1 MLLPGRVRPGIVT
14 VYDGSMRLT
23 VGLAQFLA
31 TPADPPGNLERALGH
46 VASLAARACDLIVL
60 PELWPCGFSWDTLA
74 DDARAA
80 AEPLDGPRGAAL
92 AAAAA
97 EAGAWLLAGT
107 VPERTDAG
115 VANTAVLYAPDGRLI
130 AMHRKVRLYTP
141 LGEERAF
148 VAGREL
154 TVVAHPQL
162 GPVGIATCFDG
173 DFPEVARALRR
184 AGARVVLHPA
194 AYEVAAAT
202 WWDVLYP
209 AQALA
214 NGQWWISVN
223 QCGSTPSGTL
233 LGASRVISPLGSV
246 VAEAPRASE
255 GSTVPSAELVL
266 ELDVAGGLARWDATC
281 GALVDEAG
289 EVPPVHVFHVA

>member
-1 MLLPGRVRPGIVT
+1 
-14 VYDGSMRLT
+14 MRLT

-31 TPADPPGNLERALGH
+31 TPADPRGNLERALGH
-46 VASLAARACDLIVL
+46 VASLAAAACDLIVL

-74 DDARAA
+74 DDARVA

-92 AAAAA
+92 AAAA
-97 EAGAWLLAGT
+97 ERAGAWLLAGT
-107 VPERTDAG
+107 VPEQTADG
-115 VANTAVLYAPDGRLI
+115 VANTAVLYAPDGRLV
-130 AMHRKVRLYTP
+130 ATHRKVRLYTP
-141 LGEERAF
+141 LGEQRAF
-148 VAGREL
+148 VAGTAL
-154 TVVAHPQL
+154 TVVVHPQL

-173 DFPEVARALRR
+173 DFPEVARALRL
-184 AGARVVLHPA
+184 AGARIVLHPA
-194 AYEVAAAT
+194 AYEVAAET

-233 LGASRVISPLGSV
+233 LGASRVLSPLGAV

-255 GSTVPSAELVL
+255 GATVPPAELVV
-266 ELDVAGGLARWDATC
+266 ELDVVGELARWDATC
-281 GALVDEAG
+281 GALVAEAAA
-289 EVPPVHVFHVA
+289 VPPVHVIHVA

>member
-1 MLLPGRVRPGIVT
+1 
-14 VYDGSMRLT
+14 MRTT
-23 VGLAQFLA
+23 VGIAQFLA
-31 TPADPPGNLERALGH
+31 EPGEPRANLERALGH

-74 DDARAA
+74 DDARGA
-80 AEPLDGPRGAAL
+80 AEPLDGPRGTAL

-97 EAGAWLLAGT
+97 GAGAWLLAGT

-115 VANTAVLYAPDGRLI
+115 IANSAVLYAPDGRL
-130 AMHRKVRLYTP
+130 AAVHRKVRLYTP
-141 LGEERAF
+141 LGEQRAF
-148 VAGREL
+148 APGSAL
-154 TVVAHPQL
+154 TVVEHPQL
-162 GPVGIATCFDG
+162 GAVGIATCFDG

-194 AYEVAAAT
+194 AYELAAEA
-202 WWDVLYP
+202 WWDRLYP
-209 AQALA
+209 ANALA

-233 LGASRVISPLGSV
+233 LGASRVIAPSGEV

-255 GSTVPSAELVL
+255 GASLPPAELVV
-266 ELDVAGGLARWDATC
+266 ELDVAAGLARWDATC
-281 GALVDEAG
+281 EALVSEAG
-289 EVPPVHVFHVA
+289 ELPPVQVIHVA